1 MLWPTL
7 RRVAASRAFAAKRAA
22 VLASDNEKESPSLHN
37 SASGGV
43 GQITQQIGWM
53 IQDRLLRHAVRQTSW
68 RSLCSILVV

>member
-1 MLWPTL
+1 MLWLTL

-22 VLASDNEKESPSLHN
+22 VLASDKEKESPSLH
-37 SASGGV
+37 SSVSGGV
-43 GQITQQIGWM
+43 GQEQQVDGM